1 MVFTEATEFV
11 RAAELVADVHNK
23 FVLAARHSPP
33 SALLRIS
40 DINRAT
46 TRMLCIPYRE
56 DEPVLLAKTVQRS

>member
-11 RAAELVADVHNK
+11 RAAELVADVHNE
-23 FVLAARHSPP
+23 FVLAATHSPP

-46 TRMLCIPYRE
+46 TRMLYIPHRD
-56 DEPVLLAKTVQRS
+56 DELVLLAKTVQRC